1 MILPRVI
8 PVLLLQN
15 RGLVKSVNFKDNKY
29 IGDPI
34 NAVRIF
40 NEKEVDELCLLDI
53 EASKHGKEPDY
64 KFIEEI
70 GSEAFM
76 PFAYGGGITNLE
88 QAKRILKLGAEKLI
102 LNTVLF
108 SNVNLVRDIANH
120 VGSQSVVASIDIKK
134 NMWGKYTVYSHAMK
148 KNMAIDILTFID
160 ELVEAGIGELLINS
174 VDLDGKM
181 EGLDITLI
189 QRISQIVN
197 VPLIACGGVGNLEH
211 IKNGVCSGAD
221 AVAAGSMFVFHGKHK
236 AVLINY
242 PEREKLKNIWH

>member
-15 RGLVKSVNFKDNKY
+15 RGLVKSVNFKDYKY

-53 EASKHGKEPDY
+53 EASKHRKEPDY

-76 PFAYGGGITNLE
+76 PFAYGGGIINLD

-102 LNTVLF
+102 LNTILF
-108 SNVNLVRDIANH
+108 SNINLVRDIANH

-134 NMWGKYTVYSHAMK
+134 NMWGKYTIYSHAMK
-148 KNMAIDILTFID
+148 KSMSIDISTFIA
-160 ELVEAGIGELLINS
+160 ELLKAGIGELLINS

-181 EGLDITLI
+181 QGLDTVLI
-189 QRISQIVN
+189 EQISQQIN
-197 VPLIACGGVGNLEH
+197 IPMITCGGVGNLEH
-211 IKNGVCSGAD
+211 IKRGISSGAD
-221 AVAAGSMFVFHGKHK
+221 AIAAGSMFVFHGKHK

-242 PEREKLKNIWH
+242 PEREKLKEIWH

>member
-15 RGLVKSVNFKDNKY
+15 RGLVKSINFKDYQY

-53 EASKHGKEPDY
+53 EASKQNKEPDY

-76 PFAYGGGITNLE
+76 PFAYGGGITNID

-102 LNTVLF
+102 LNSVLF
-108 SNVNLVRDIANH
+108 SNMNLVRDLVNH
-120 VGSQSVVASIDIKK
+120 AGSQSIVASIDIKK
-134 NMWGKYTVYSHAMK
+134 NIWGKYTLYSHK
-148 KNMAIDILTFID
+148 LRKSLSTDISTFIS
-160 ELVEAGIGELLINS
+160 ELLKVGVGELFINS

-181 EGLDITLI
+181 QGMDIILI
-189 QRISQIVN
+189 
-197 VPLIACGGVGNLEH
+197 
-211 IKNGVCSGAD
+211 
-221 AVAAGSMFVFHGKHK
+221 
-236 AVLINY
+236 
-242 PEREKLKNIWH
+242 